1 MVKRIRPRILWG
13 SIMSIATI
21 AVFFLVVLYSSDGLP
36 FFGEAPSYRGF
47 VNGEST
53 DLVLSTEFGK
63 ELSLDQFNSSFSVLA
78 HKLGTTDNVAVWA
91 TKSEDKIVIKDS
103 EWLVLDTVEVKL
115 SNWQD
120 YSKGLVKL
128 EVIILED

>member
-1 MVKRIRPRILWG
+1 MVKRIRPRIFWG
-13 SIMSIATI
+13 SIMSVSTVVA
-21 AVFFLVVLYSSDGLP
+21 FLLVVLYSSDGLP
-36 FFGEAPSYRGF
+36 FFDEAPSYRGF

-53 DLVLSTEFGK
+53 DLVLSAELGK

-91 TKSEDKIVIKDS
+91 TKSEDKIVIKDN

-120 YSKGLVKL
+120 YSKELVNL
-128 EVIILED
+128 EVRILED